1 MPRYMNSR
9 LWGAFVLLV
18 FTCAFVILSRPPAVP
33 ALPIPPVSGTCGVTS
48 QSGSPFPSIL
58 ALCDSLRVRDSLAAA
73 TLRSI
78 LYPFPGD
85 TP

>member
-1 MPRYMNSR
+1 MNSR
-9 LWGAFVLLV
+9 ALFAIGLLLFLWA
-18 FTCAFVILSRPPAVP
+18 AVINFGRTAAVP

-48 QSGSPFPSIL
+48 QSGSTFPSIL